1 MPDNLTKEQRHK
13 NMSAIKGKNTSI
25 EVKVRKYLWTHGFRY
40 RKNVKDLPG
49 KPDIVPNCKQKLE
62 IRR

>member
-25 EVKVRKYLWTHGFRY
+25 EVKVRKYL
-40 RKNVKDLPG
+40 
-49 KPDIVPNCKQKLE
+49 
-62 IRR
+62 